1 MFNSQDPPK
10 IGIPKT
16 LFYYAYYPL
25 CYKFFT
31 ELGAE
36 VIVSEKTNKST
47 IEAGLN
53 TSSNE
58 LCIPLKVL
66 YGHVLYLKDKV
77 DYVFLPYVISSSKGT
92 YYCPKIIGSPD
103 IIKANIPNVNLLS
116 FDVDMDNLY
125 KSIFSSLTEVATKLS
140 LNPVKIYTAFKDAV
154 EYQKKFDRYISKGL
168 LFDEA
173 LSIID
178 SEDGRKQALKIIK
191 SERKKPVTIVVIG
204 HTYIINDAYINFNII
219 KKLKERNIRVLTSD
233 KLTESEV
240 NANIKNIGTPHWSL
254 GSRVLGS
261 SIYYSKDDKVDGIIY
276 VTPFGCSSDALIK
289 EYIDANIH
297 NKKPVLTLTVDE
309 HSSDAGMITRIEAFL
324 DMIERRR
331 NTETKIPLNNKY
343 DNASRKNSTKHH
355 ETIYPVASQPKTEV
369 KVLEINEILKE
380 SSESE
385 L

>member
-1 MFNSQDPPK
+1 MFNPQEKPK

-25 CYKFFT
+25 CFKFFT

-36 VIVSEKTNKST
+36 VIASEKTNKTT

-77 DYVFLPYVISSSKGT
+77 DYIFLPYVISSIKGT

-125 KSIFSSLTEVATKLS
+125 KSIFSSLAEVATKLS
-140 LNPVKIYTAFKDAV
+140 LNPIKIYTAFMDAV
-154 EYQKKFDRYISKGL
+154 AYQKKFDRYIAKGL

-173 LSIID
+173 MSIID
-178 SEDGRKQALKIIK
+178 SDDGKKQAIQILKADQD
-191 SERKKPVTIVVIG
+191 RLVTIAVIG
-204 HTYIINDAYINFNII
+204 HTYIINDSYISFNLI
-219 KKLKERNIRVLTSD
+219 KKLKERNIRVMTSD
-233 KLTESEV
+233 KLTEAEI
-240 NANIKNIGTPHWSL
+240 NASIKNIGTPHWSL

-261 SIYYSKDDKVDGIIY
+261 SIYYSKDKKVDGIIY

-289 EYIDANIH
+289 EYMDANIH
-297 NKKPVLTLTVDE
+297 DKKPVLTLTVDE
-309 HSSDAGMITRIEAFL
+309 HSSDAGMITRIEAFM

-331 NTETKIPLNNKY
+331 NEENDNK
-343 DNASRKNSTKHH
+343 TKHH
-355 ETIYPVASQPKTEV
+355 ANNDSKHHAVNDNNLVQELDIDE
-369 KVLEINEILKE
+369 LLNE
-380 SSESE
+380 SSEGD